1 MSHTRLFSDV
11 GELISGKKKRRNYV
25 DAKNVNQEK
34 TDADQKSA
42 TSGNSDMEISR
53 AVLGVPRREAAQR
66 TPTIGPLCE
75 ETSRHDAET
84 RQVGS
89 RPTRA
94 TVDLTMKIDPLR
106 LRQSRLDTTRRV
118 WCH

>member
-1 MSHTRLFSDV
+1 
-11 GELISGKKKRRNYV
+11 
-25 DAKNVNQEK
+25 
-34 TDADQKSA
+34 
-42 TSGNSDMEISR
+42 MEISR
-53 AVLGVPRREAAQR
+53 AVLGVARREATQR

-94 TVDLTMKIDPLR
+94 TANLTKTIDPLR
-106 LRQSRLDTTRRV
+106 LRQSHLDTTRRGCGAIEPPSGRHNPNV
-118 WCH
+118 GF